1 MIVAARRRHAMA
13 MNASD
18 TIVAISSAV
27 GSAARMI
34 VRASGPAS
42 RSLLAHLT
50 PNAAF
55 IGGGAERTRLHVAG
69 MTIPAWVYCFAT
81 PHSVTGEDVL
91 EMHIPGN
98 PLLAR
103 LLLEEAV
110 KRGARQAEP
119 GEFTARAYFNGR
131 MDLTAAEGVAATIAA
146 HSDRELAAARQLLA
160 GELSRRLAPLMD
172 RIAET
177 LGVIEVGI
185 DFSEEEVQF
194 ISSEALSARLGE
206 IDAGLQRLLDESTR
220 FERLSHEPQVVLI
233 GRPNAGKST
242 LLNALAGEQRAV
254 VSPHAGTTR
263 DAIAAEVRL
272 RRGTIRLLDV
282 AGLDHADKTDSIA
295 RQMQSRA
302 RQTLEA
308 ADLVLLV
315 RDGQQTSDDL
325 PISDRP
331 PDLIVETKS
340 DLGERSG
347 TGVTEPVAHAKT
359 STVHVSAL
367 TGENLDAL
375 RDRLDEMAFGAFDGA
390 ASLALNA
397 RHVHA
402 VEQARQAVTR
412 ACQRIGNAGDEIL
425 ALELREALDLL
436 GGVLGDVSP
445 DDVLG
450 RIFSTFCIGK

>member
-1 MIVAARRRHAMA
+1 
-13 MNASD
+13 
-18 TIVAISSAV
+18 
-27 GSAARMI
+27 
-34 VRASGPAS
+34 
-42 RSLLAHLT
+42 
-50 PNAAF
+50 
-55 IGGGAERTRLHVAG
+55 
-69 MTIPAWVYCFAT
+69 
-81 PHSVTGEDVL
+81 
-91 EMHIPGN
+91 
-98 PLLAR
+98 
-103 LLLEEAV
+103 
-110 KRGARQAEP
+110 
-119 GEFTARAYFNGR
+119 
-131 MDLTAAEGVAATIAA
+131 
-146 HSDRELAAARQLLA
+146 
-160 GELSRRLAPLMD
+160 
-172 RIAET
+172 
-177 LGVIEVGI
+177 
-185 DFSEEEVQF
+185 
-194 ISSEALSARLGE
+194 
-206 IDAGLQRLLDESTR
+206 
-220 FERLSHEPQVVLI
+220 VLI

-282 AGLDHADKTDSIA
+282 AGLEQSDKTDSIA

-402 VEQARQAVTR
+402 VQQARQAVTR